1 MNSIG
6 TPFNTGDNGT
16 VTIKDAKMSTLTLMG
31 RGIKLPTS
39 SYSLT
44 LEDGDGAIAY

>member
-6 TPFNTGDNGT
+6 ALFRTGDTSG
-16 VTIKDAKMSTLTLMG
+16 AKMSTLTLMG